1 MKRLVACIFIV
12 VVFLKLTGQS
22 LAQSPTPPIICGCPA
37 ALNTNIYSNSS
48 RPDGGGS
55 CVSDLQTFQQNP
67 TKNHLWVEDPEITAQ
82 GKSDERSRQ
91 FLFWVFRSGTIDND
105 SALIKVW
112 SLARNVTFF
121 SLLLV
126 AAIMG
131 FGIIIGQRTNFSST
145 IKIWPQITRLM
156 LLLLYVTISSSL
168 VIVLIQ
174 LSDVMMKFF
183 IERLGGKDLLNINF
197 GVVSG
202 EENYLRFVGC
212 RDLNIRVQE
221 AAQTELMML
230 RITNITYYVMGVM
243 LILRKVLLWFMLFV
257 SPFLALLLPF
267 VFIRNVGWIWIGVFF
282 QWIFYGPLFALFLG
296 GLTTVWRS
304 GIPFIFDFSRVE
316 VNPTKCN
323 PTGYIYPTAINI
335 LYGGPAQK
343 LAVCSNGNYVDT
355 YAEYIISLIML
366 WAVIFFPWWLL
377 RIFRDYCCE
386 GIMSMKN
393 ILLSMYDQM
402 RGGPPFQPSGPT
414 PTSPT
419 TTFGAALKIPKEI
432 EVPVKMKLETVEQI
446 KNAKTE
452 EIARSLNLNVTN
464 LTDIAHFETN
474 KEVQNNVQKNLNFL
488 QNPTKAETPT
498 ERQKYMNI
506 RSELFSR
513 AIREDRSA
521 KQILSSISTS
531 RIEQIQKRE
540 ELIKSISQQV
550 PVTHLVSVKVD
561 IPREKVQSTSSSFY
575 NTVSQ
580 NSQIVNNIAQST
592 KLQTNQ
598 VRTVLSSLA
607 QNSNQSTANI
617 TNVVSQQT
625 GIKKEIVNNVLNS
638 LAQNISLDKTHI
650 ENRVS
655 QQTGIEK
662 TQVSNVLNSLAQ
674 NISQPETNI
683 TNSISQQTGIKQDKV
698 RSVSQAYFN
707 AVSQNSQMVTNIAQN
722 TNLQTNEV
730 KTILN
735 TLAQTINKPETN
747 IVNTISQQTGL
758 AKEKVTKV
766 IQAVSSVS
774 PVSQNIQTI
783 TNLAQNSQSVN
794 NIAQITK
801 LETSEVK
808 TVLNSLA
815 QNISQPETN
824 IVNTVSQQTGLAKE
838 KVTKVIQAVSSV
850 SPVTQNIQTIT
861 NLAQNSQS
869 VNNIAQIT
877 KLETSE
883 VRTVLNSLAQNISQP
898 ETNIVNTVSQQ
909 TGLAK
914 EKVTKV
920 IQAVSSVSAV
930 SQNNQIISNIAQN
943 TNLQANEVSTVL
955 NSLSQQ
961 NISQEPAGFTEKIS
975 SQTGIEKEKVKKI
988 IEVYSE
994 TVKESKQLVKQI
1006 AKEQNIKEEQVEQI
1020 ISEQIPT
1027 GPKAEKQIEQ
1037 TISIPPSISL
1047 DEYEQVK
1054 KMWKDQYERGEVPV
1068 SDNIKSRNEWVKN
1081 DSVFIT
1087 NVLNKL
1093 VSDSPEMRQQ
1103 GLDEIGYILPIFL
1116 INNLKGDQLV
1126 VYLKAKLEA
1135 AKEIQNVLEEK
1146 EAAKAEVKEQK
1157 EEELVDVEEP
1167 KADEQ
1172 AKTMEMKEEVK
1183 EEVKDEEL
1191 KSST

>member
-774 PVSQNIQTI
+774 PV
-783 TNLAQNSQSVN
+783 
-794 NIAQITK
+794 
-801 LETSEVK
+801 
-808 TVLNSLA
+808 
-815 QNISQPETN
+815 
-824 IVNTVSQQTGLAKE
+824 
-838 KVTKVIQAVSSV
+838 
-850 SPVTQNIQTIT
+850 TQNIQTIT

>member
-801 LETSEVK
+801 LETSEV
-808 TVLNSLA
+808 
-815 QNISQPETN
+815 
-824 IVNTVSQQTGLAKE
+824 
-838 KVTKVIQAVSSV
+838 
-850 SPVTQNIQTIT
+850 
-861 NLAQNSQS
+861 
-869 VNNIAQIT
+869 
-877 KLETSE
+877 
-883 VRTVLNSLAQNISQP
+883 RTVLNSLAQNISQP

>member
-774 PVSQNIQTI
+774 PVTQNIQTI

-808 TVLNSLA
+808 
-815 QNISQPETN
+815 
-824 IVNTVSQQTGLAKE
+824 
-838 KVTKVIQAVSSV
+838 
-850 SPVTQNIQTIT
+850 
-861 NLAQNSQS
+861 
-869 VNNIAQIT
+869 
-877 KLETSE
+877 
-883 VRTVLNSLAQNISQP
+883 TVLNSLAQNISQP